1 MRSVDVLK
9 KAILAT
15 TMIGS
20 VLLLGACSSN
30 ETIAKVGND
39 SITKEQLY
47 TEMKAAKGAETLQT
61 MIETEVLAQKYKV
74 TDKDVKDEIE
84 SLKKKYPSEEE
95 FKAAL
100 AQNNVN
106 TKEQLDKLAK
116 GSLLRFKALSDGVKV
131 TDKDLQAFYEQ
142 NKDKYLT
149 IDASHIL
156 VEKQDEAEKILKE
169 LKGGAKFDE
178 LAKKYSK
185 DGSAIKGGELGTFG
199 KGSMVKEFEDAA
211 FALKENEMSNVVKT
225 QFGYHIIKVNK
236 INDKNLKN
244 DKEEIKQ
251 DYLIANGNYP
261 KAMSKLLKG
270 AKVEIKDKEFKDAV
284 QQRIDQ
290 YDMSTQ
296 QAQNPAQGQ

>member
-47 TEMKAAKGAETLQT
+47 KEMKTAKGAETLQS
-61 MIETEVLAQKYKV
+61 MIETEVLTQKYKV
-74 TDKDVKDEIE
+74 TEKEVKDEIE
-84 SLKKKYPSEEE
+84 NLKKKYPSEEE
-95 FKAAL
+95 FKATL
-100 AQNNVN
+100 TQNNIN
-106 TKEQLDKLAK
+106 TDEQLNKVTKD
-116 GSLLRFKALSDGVKV
+116 SLLRFKALSDGVKV
-131 TDKDLQAFYEQ
+131 TDKDLETFYEQ

-169 LKGGAKFDE
+169 LKNGAKFDE
-178 LAKKYSK
+178 MAKKHSK

-199 KGSMVKEFEDAA
+199 KGSMVKEFEEAA

-236 INDKNLKN
+236 IIEKNLKN
-244 DKEEIKQ
+244 NKDEIKQ
-251 DYLIANGNYP
+251 DYLVAKGNYP
-261 KAMSKLLKG
+261 KAMSKLLKD
-270 AKVEIKDKEFKDAV
+270 AKVEIKDKDFKDAV

-290 YDMSTQ
+290 YDMS
-296 QAQNPAQGQ
+296 AQNPAKG